1 MNTTRQA
8 APLRKE
14 STMSKLPAAYS
25 WLAAEPA
32 PKVLLEALALFGVK
46 EVPGSGDNP
55 EILSWAAELG
65 LAATY
70 PDDQIPWC
78 GLFAAIVVKRAG
90 YEPVASPLWARSW
103 AMWGTA
109 AERAMLGDM
118 LVFTRPGGG
127 GHVGFYVGED
137 TESFHVLG
145 GNQSDAVTITRILRS
160 RCIARRRS
168 PWRVAQPPN
177 VRVVRLAAS
186 GVISKNES

>member
-1 MNTTRQA
+1 
-8 APLRKE
+8 
-14 STMSKLPAAYS
+14 MSKLPAAYS

-32 PKVLLEALALFGVK
+32 PKVLLEALALFGTK
-46 EVPGSGDNP
+46 EKPGNGDNP
-55 EILSWAAELG
+55 EILAWAKETG
-65 LAATY
+65 LSPFY
-70 PDDQIPWC
+70 SGDEVPWC
-78 GLFAAIVVKRAG
+78 GLFAAVVVKRAG

-103 AMWGTA
+103 AAWGTQ
-109 AERAMLGDM
+109 AERAMLGDV

-137 TESFHVLG
+137 TECFHVLG
-145 GNQSDAVTITRILRS
+145 GNQSDAVTITRIQRS

-186 GVISKNES
+186 GVISKNEA